1 MQYNKEKLAEDV
13 MIYRAIHNLNQKEFA
28 EKCNVSRE
36 TINLVEAKTANLRS
50 VSYYKIMNVIEGSN
64 NESKQS

>member
-13 MIYRAIHNLNQKEFA
+13 MIYRAIHNLNQRELA

-50 VSYYKIMNVIEGSN
+50 VNYYKIKNVIEGSN
-64 NESKQS
+64 NESKQG